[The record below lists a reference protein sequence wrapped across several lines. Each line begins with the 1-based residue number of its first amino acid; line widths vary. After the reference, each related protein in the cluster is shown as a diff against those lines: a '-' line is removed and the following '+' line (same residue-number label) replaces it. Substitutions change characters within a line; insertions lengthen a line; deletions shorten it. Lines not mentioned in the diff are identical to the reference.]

1 MVKKVEYLENKLAEK
16 DKILE
21 SILEKVSVMDDRLK
35 NFEIE
40 KPEVADCELCLILL
54 MYLNLVKSVISRQ
67 LLEKI

>member
-1 MVKKVEYLENKLAEK
+1 MVKKVEYIENKLAEK

-40 KPEVADCELCLILL
+40 KQEVADCELSLILL